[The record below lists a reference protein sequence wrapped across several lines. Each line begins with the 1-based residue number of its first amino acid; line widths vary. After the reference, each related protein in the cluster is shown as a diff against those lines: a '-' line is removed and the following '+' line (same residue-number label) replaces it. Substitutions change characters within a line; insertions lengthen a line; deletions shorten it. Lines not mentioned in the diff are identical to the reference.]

1 MATTKKKKLGKG
13 LDAIFGETQGGD
25 LQSMIEAIEKKAPEM
40 TQVQIPL
47 NEIRPNPYQ
56 PRKHFDQ
63 EKLNELAQS
72 IKEHGI
78 FQPIILKASIQGYE
92 IVAGERRYR
101 AAGIVGLETV
111 PAIIVEFSDQQM
123 MEIALLEN
131 IQREDLNP
139 IEEAHA
145 YSAMMNKLN
154 LTQEELSKRVG
165 KSRTHIANTV
175 RLLKMNSQ
183 LQSYVLEGT
192 LTMGHIKPLITINEK
207 KALEI
212 AKKAIDEQLSVRAV
226 EDIVKGVKLQEAKK
240 DKPKVQKPKE
250 FIYVEGLLRK
260 KYRTKIKVD
269 ENTITL
275 KYTDTKDLNRILEL
289 MGVIEE
295 D

>member
-1 MATTKKKKLGKG
+1 
-13 LDAIFGETQGGD
+13 
-25 LQSMIEAIEKKAPEM
+25 
-40 TQVQIPL
+40 
-47 NEIRPNPYQ
+47 
-56 PRKHFDQ
+56 
-63 EKLNELAQS
+63 
-72 IKEHGI
+72 
-78 FQPIILKASIQGYE
+78 
-92 IVAGERRYR
+92 
-101 AAGIVGLETV
+101 
-111 PAIIVEFSDQQM
+111 
-123 MEIALLEN
+123 
-131 IQREDLNP
+131 
-139 IEEAHA
+139 
-145 YSAMMNKLN
+145 
-154 LTQEELSKRVG
+154 
-165 KSRTHIANTV
+165 
-175 RLLKMNSQ
+175 
-183 LQSYVLEGT
+183 
-192 LTMGHIKPLITINEK
+192 MGHIKPLITINEK